1 MRQLYYICVIFG
13 YNCLCWNIEDVSRM
27 SWWIFYF
34 ALFISDLI
42 ENLYVFLIKI
52 RKKGITFSS
61 KSFDK
66 LKLTNGF
73 ELIKN
78 YSIREDNKSR
88 MESFIRRRI
97 NLCIIRP
104 PPFYLF
110 LFDFDQQ
117 VFNFNRST
125 VYFKHNVT
133 KAGETLFKVSAN
145 RKYLAN
151 RNNARGWKNIYAR
164 GTLADRK
171 ASRRNLIQERNV
183 GLERLSSIRLRENG
197 EDERTHR

>member
-117 VFNFNRST
+117 VLT
-125 VYFKHNVT
+125 
-133 KAGETLFKVSAN
+133 
-145 RKYLAN
+145 
-151 RNNARGWKNIYAR
+151 
-164 GTLADRK
+164 
-171 ASRRNLIQERNV
+171 
-183 GLERLSSIRLRENG
+183 SIDQQSISN
-197 EDERTHR
+197 TT